1 MKDEVQL
8 IKEQID
14 AGKRAKNQNPDIQVK
29 QAAVLSKQSD
39 ALRSNIDVVN
49 DMLEQIEDKD
59 LLDDHKDLFN

>member
-1 MKDEVQL
+1 MNEEVQL

-14 AGKRAKNQNPDIQVK
+14 RDKRTTNANPDIQVK
-29 QAAVLSKQSD
+29 QAAALSKQSD

-49 DMLEQIEDKD
+49 DMLNQIEDKD